1 MKTPWMPPLVASFM
15 ALAAPAV
22 VAQGPDPSAQVEQ
35 LFRDKCIDC
44 HGADVARP
52 KGGFAGVERVDE
64 LLKNSKYVKRFDPSN
79 SLLYRYLSGAQTPQM
94 PKGDEPLSD
103 GELALVRTWIGE
115 KPSGSG
121 TAGGKVGDGGGG
133 SLRLMDD
140 EEIIRTIHH
149 DLSSLPQDDRSHY
162 RYISYANLWNE
173 RRPDGAS
180 VLEQMA
186 FEREIEALIEQ
197 SRHGFV
203 KMLNSLSWS
212 PRMVLPKRV
221 DEAGLVERIDL
232 RELRCADRVTPWS
245 GAQWDMLCAKYPYGR
260 SLGIDLEAAIEKWLG
275 TQLPFVRADWFVYA
289 ASRPPLYHDL
299 LGLPGADG
307 RPGADRALE
316 LMLGVDVPT
325 NIIEGKRIARAGI
338 RNKQS
343 GVSQHNRLIERHD
356 LADGAYYWKSYDFEN
371 SVDKRNVV
379 LRPFGPASL
388 PGLPV
393 DQREVAFD
401 HDGGEIIFSLPNGL
415 QGYLLVTED
424 GTRIDD
430 GPSKIVFDRDDSADV
445 KGQITNGVSCIA
457 CHAAGINLKLDEI
470 REGALNVVS
479 RGLKDELQALYPDG
493 KEMNQ
498 LQEADKERF
507 MAAVAGLG
515 ITAKCDQT
523 QCEVVRGVSLRF
535 AENLTYERAAAEF
548 GLAPVEFGDALGG
561 RLKGLRQQ
569 LKAGAVSRAE
579 FINRFKEI
587 IEDNP
592 DLGRLSGCAASIVG
606 GTADEP
612 VIPALAA
619 LPPQMQSMAKQAIK
633 KIAVETD
640 LAKLREGI
648 AEFDAQTAAA
658 PEAMLPFIAFIKER
672 MLARIVEIESG
683 RTAHPGAEGSPGV
696 ISGSNG
702 NHSIGAGSTITDLVV
717 SGSNNTVRV
726 EAPAALDLVTLS
738 GSNNSIKVARGAV
751 VREIVFSGS
760 NNTVSGVDRDAVDVT
775 DSGSNNS
782 ITP

>member
-1 MKTPWMPPLVASFM
+1 
-15 ALAAPAV
+15 
-22 VAQGPDPSAQVEQ
+22 
-35 LFRDKCIDC
+35 
-44 HGADVARP
+44 
-52 KGGFAGVERVDE
+52 
-64 LLKNSKYVKRFDPSN
+64 
-79 SLLYRYLSGAQTPQM
+79 
-94 PKGDEPLSD
+94 
-103 GELALVRTWIGE
+103 
-115 KPSGSG
+115 
-121 TAGGKVGDGGGG
+121 
-133 SLRLMDD
+133 
-140 EEIIRTIHH
+140 
-149 DLSSLPQDDRSHY
+149 
-162 RYISYANLWNE
+162 
-173 RRPDGAS
+173 
-180 VLEQMA
+180 
-186 FEREIEALIEQ
+186 
-197 SRHGFV
+197 
-203 KMLNSLSWS
+203 
-212 PRMVLPKRV
+212 MVLPKRV

-232 RELRCADRVTPWS
+232 RELRCADRATPWS

-260 SLGIDLEAAIEKWLG
+260 SLGIDQEAAIEKWLG

-393 DQREVAFD
+393 DQRDFAFD

-569 LKAGAVSRAE
+569 LKAGAVSREE
-579 FINRFKEI
+579 FINRFKDI

-592 DLGRLSGCAASIVG
+592 DLGELSRCGAALAPPSRGGLQGRNPSGVKVPDWATLIEAAPDPAVVWDADLRAAITATGLAWRVKDTGTQIEMLLIPPGSFQMGRSESDQSGSLSDESPGHMVNLTNAFYLGRYEVTQAQWQARMGSNPSFFKSASAQVPAERVPNRPVEQVSWNQIAGSAGFMVQTGMRLPTEAEWEYAYRAGTTTAFHGVAGYLNGTNDDTFVGSIAWYTSNSNGQTRPVG
-606 GTADEP
+606 GKAANGFGVHDMAGNVFEWVSDWYSNSYYKSSP
-612 VIPALAA
+612 SQNPPGPA
-619 LPPQMQSMAKQAIK
+619 S
-633 KIAVETD
+633 
-640 LAKLREGI
+640 GI
-648 AEFDAQTAAA
+648 SRVF
-658 PEAMLPFIAFIKER
+658 R
-672 MLARIVEIESG
+672 G
-683 RTAHPGAEGSPGV
+683 GSW
-696 ISGSNG
+696 SNG
-702 NHSIGAGSTITDLVV
+702 TDNLRASYRYLGTPDFAFNFV
-717 SGSNNTVRV
+717 GCR
-726 EAPAALDLVTLS
+726 AARS
-738 GSNNSIKVARGAV
+738 
-751 VREIVFSGS
+751 
-760 NNTVSGVDRDAVDVT
+760 
-775 DSGSNNS
+775 
-782 ITP
+782 P